1 MKFLKGLYKDSALID
16 QPQSTHRDALNM
28 VMNLDKGSI
37 STEYGNTPT
46 KSSALINATIP
57 KVLGP
62 NRQERKINGSILL
75 PDNKFIVFYSQRY
88 YNTSNKKSASFI
100 YLFDPEGDVMTLLFA
115 TSGDSQSEF
124 YNKFAGDLNFS
135 TEYPITGEAR
145 VAANG
150 DIIVYF
156 TDNYKD
162 VKIDPITKIEYIDSY
177 NPPRVFNVTKQLNV
191 INNGGIVTNLYISA
205 PTKFLTSTKHVDYL
219 NLFLTTKKIPQIKNH
234 SLIKGGILESGAY
247 YLCLAYANDEYTETN
262 IYTVSQ
268 PVYIP
273 KGTYL
278 DSTIDASA
286 TLSGLPEGGVT
297 PSVPFEHMT
306 GIPAGTQTS
315 FGIKWNYSWRGGNTY
330 DESITNAFDT
340 NYPYIVPYIIKVSGN
355 ERSAYKLPVVPTDVF
370 GTISFTGNENY
381 AISSVE
387 DIVLDKAT
395 YLTAKTITQLDNKL
409 YLGNLTA
416 RKDIGYQRFANNIK
430 VAPVIK
436 EFKRFDNRVYD
447 GFNLNFGYTEIL
459 KRGIATDDSYF
470 DRFQDYNL
478 INSYY
483 KDRQLT
489 SFIFDNDPD
498 FWNEN
503 QEPATSAT
511 KMGGYRNQYTA
522 SYLKSYRRGEVYA
535 LYISFVLNDG
545 TETYA
550 YHIPG
555 RDRNNFTAYDPISS
569 LPSSLLDTTEEGM
582 NSDYYAYYNQLHAK
596 ESETNDGFVYSNLTN
611 TDLQN
616 KLGAKPKYN
625 KIVDT
630 GQSVLLDREQPADDI
645 FEMGYWT
652 NDNEFYPQTPDFDI
666 YDVNENGDAVLLG
679 SLNYGVGEGNV
690 RHHKFPSNLNTDY
703 SYIKQ
708 DRTNLYK
715 VRIPSSGIP
724 DGSVEQS
731 LLINLRTVTDS
742 WNDQINQSAFFYE
755 TINILGFQL
764 KNIKI
769 PKFILKQIQ
778 GFKVYYAK
786 RTLENKTILGQS
798 LAHPSFF
805 RAHGFFSTNRFSAY
819 KKARGPFYK
828 YWSFYGN
835 IPDFNSGGQD
845 AYIEY
850 DSSRI
855 GAYQYDSELD
865 SKFRGYPIFKFHDFT
880 MLRKKINLNIVDFVS
895 VQSVVTMHQFAGGF
909 RNTSYIDNAYGT
921 VQNNIQNYKYV
932 GGYEFFLTGQNE
944 NEDFSWVHAD
954 LGNLLSKY
962 PIVDNN
968 NTGDPTFGA
977 FLDWAPMKG
986 VHRLYTNIM
995 IGARYNSYSNTGFDY
1010 ENSSGAFSTTFIPR
1024 KLANVFTVTNNG
1036 ATYINGL
1043 SYLKVTDVDAFHGAQ
1058 YLDNYAG
1065 ESAIAISL
1073 RTGLPF
1079 LKGHLPFEDEGAHQ
1093 SVLFDKGATY
1103 EYGDGGILQP
1113 VNPLKED
1120 TEEGFEAMIRGKA
1133 NMLLVN
1139 LHSYKTDVF
1148 NPFDNQ
1154 TLVWTGYYHPCQIT
1168 ETSLINGMIGDYE
1181 GCTQF
1186 ISYNLESESDG
1197 NFSEGT
1203 IEGGN
1208 IQIINSGSTT
1218 PATFY
1223 LTGTSSEGDPF
1234 TNGETYLITIT
1245 YSSLPTFS
1253 GDPAEISINGGTVVT
1268 FDDTAQLSYT
1278 VEVVAGTDGTD
1289 TLTYTTGKYATE
1301 FIGTITLTILTG
1313 NNCQPSFSP
1322 AYIEY
1327 ALQNTGNTPTE
1338 LTTYANS
1345 YGDNNN
1351 YYTGLE
1357 TGWIFGGDTFIC
1369 RYGYRSTSM
1378 DYPNYYL
1385 TQNIVDGDAITTGQG
1400 SQMSLPEIITGSV
1413 TPLTPPSNYSNT
1425 YLGTVAFFNQRVLRT
1440 YGGDKWPVF
1449 PTPGLTSLLTQFI
1462 LYRTWPTVF
1471 NPSSG
1476 TNYPSNF
1483 LKLDNFKESPVP
1495 IAYSTLYS
1503 VFVESDDNINFRHA
1517 GDVVKGVS
1525 TSKSLFF
1532 DSYTA
1537 AEIVFRSPLIDLTS
1551 QDNLLYE
1558 EHYSALQ
1565 DVKTTVPF
1573 PKKGEIETSF
1583 PSRVIRSNVQDGRI
1597 DDNFRSFLALQY
1609 KDFSQNKGAI
1619 TNLVA
1624 LNGLLFIHTEKSI
1637 YKTTGKQN
1645 LQLGD
1650 STEAF
1655 IGSGDIFV
1663 QEPVELVT
1671 SNEGHGG
1678 SFNKHSSIISK
1689 YGYTYVS
1696 RKEKKVFLLADKLI
1710 EISQQGMENWFRLNI
1725 PYTLETINEDNNYP
1739 INLDS
1744 INYLNLDAPT
1754 GSFGFVSTYDPVFK
1768 RFIITKKELIPSD
1781 KFKLLSEYMIEPQI
1795 VNYDNNFDPNSCTEA
1810 IGFIEVSQPYGTGIT
1825 LPVTPKYISYFAEG
1839 ANGENPAIWFDP
1851 ILGGY
1856 IFNGDAATILT
1867 NEGIIYNNFVTTLN
1881 LPYDSSEDCK
1891 TQDFYFFPIINDNF
1905 WWKESGWTVSYYPDN
1920 QTWVSRHSYISP
1932 WYFYNTENFYSFSS
1946 LANKTS
1952 PEYFVIWKHNN
1963 TNAAIFYNINY
1974 PYEFEFVVNDSPD
1987 ITKVLA
1993 SVNFI
1998 ADVYNRSENGKE
2010 ILIEAES
2017 TNYLKDKL
2025 NTYLYQLPFDKFYI
2039 YNNSQI
2045 SGYVDFNY
2053 LNNIRKVEG
2062 TWTFNDFRDLI
2073 KYNYNSFLST
2083 KLYNIS
2089 GGFNTNVQTPD
2100 PTVMFTG
2107 EGIIN
2112 PNIIDATKP
2121 WHDKKKFINKFFAIR
2136 LIGNNQTNKLVNL
2149 YAANAVFRKSSR

>member
-1 MKFLKGLYKDSALID
+1 MKFLKGLYKDSGLID

-37 STEYGNTPT
+37 STEYGNSPT
-46 KSSALINATIP
+46 KSSQLISATFP
-57 KVLGP
+57 KVLGLD
-62 NRQERKINGSILL
+62 NKRKINGSILL

-100 YLFDPEGDVMTLLFA
+100 YLFDPEGDLMTLLFA

-124 YNKFAGDLNFS
+124 YNQFAGDLNFS

-150 DIIVYF
+150 DIIIYF
-156 TDNYKD
+156 TDNFKD
-162 VKIDPITKIEYIDSY
+162 VKIEPTTKIEYIDSY
-177 NPPRVFNVTKQLNV
+177 NPPRVFNVTKQLNA
-191 INNGGIVTNLYISA
+191 INNGGLPINLYISSV
-205 PTKFLTSTKHVDYL
+205 TKFNTSTKHVDYL
-219 NLFLTTKKIPQIKNH
+219 NLFLTTKKIPQIKDH

-247 YLCLAYANDEYTETN
+247 YLCLAYANEEFTETN

-278 DSTIDASA
+278 DATMDAS
-286 TLSGLPEGGVT
+286 TSLDGLPIGGIT

-315 FGIKWNYSWRGGNTY
+315 FGIKWRYSVRSGN
-330 DESITNAFDT
+330 NADNSLTTTFDT

-355 ERSAYKLPVVPTDVF
+355 TRSAYKLPLVPTDVF
-370 GTISFTGNENY
+370 GDISFTGNENY
-381 AISSVE
+381 AISSIE
-387 DIVLDKAT
+387 DIILDKAT
-395 YLTAKTITQLDNKL
+395 YLTAKTLTQLDNKL

-447 GFNLNFGYTEIL
+447 TLNLNFGYTEIL
-459 KRGIATDDSYF
+459 KRDSTGGTYF
-470 DRFQDYNL
+470 DKFVDYKL
-478 INSYY
+478 INTYY

-489 SFIFDNDPD
+489 SLINDGDAD
-498 FWNEN
+498 FWNVDGT
-503 QEPATSAT
+503 PVTSAT

-555 RDRNNFTAYDPISS
+555 RDQNNFTAYDPYNSS
-569 LPSSLLDTTEEGM
+569 IPNLGTTEEGI
-582 NSDYYAYYNQLHAK
+582 NSPYSTFYDFEYLHAQ
-596 ESETNDGFVYSNLTN
+596 ESDNSGTVYTSLTN
-611 TDLQN
+611 RDLQD
-616 KLGAKPKYN
+616 KLGQRPKYN

-630 GQSVLLDREQPADDI
+630 SQSVLLDRDNLSDDI
-645 FEMGYWT
+645 FEMGYWS

-666 YDVNENGDAVLLG
+666 YDVTTNGDPGFIVKLNDG
-679 SLNYGVGEGNV
+679 SGSGNV
-690 RHHKFPSNLNTDY
+690 RHHKFPSNLNTTY

-708 DRTNLYK
+708 DRTNLYR
-715 VRIPSSGIP
+715 VIIPGSGTP
-724 DGSVEQS
+724 TGDVEQS
-731 LLINLRTVTDS
+731 LLVNLRTATTS

-805 RAHGFFSTNRFSAY
+805 RAHGFFATNRFSAY

-835 IPDFNSGGQD
+835 IPDFNSGGQN

-850 DSSRI
+850 DAKNV
-855 GAYQYDSELD
+855 GAYQYNLI
-865 SKFRGYPIFKFHDFT
+865 SKKYDGYPIFKFHDFT
-880 MLRKKINLNIVDFVS
+880 MLRKKVNLNIVDFVS
-895 VQSVVTMHQFAGGF
+895 IQSVVTMHQFAGGF
-909 RNTSYIDNAYGT
+909 RNASYINNSYGEE
-921 VQNNIQNYKYV
+921 QNSIINYKYV

-962 PIVDNN
+962 PIVDNA

-995 IGARYNSYSNTGFDY
+995 VAARYNSYSKSGFEY
-1010 ENSSGAFSTTFIPR
+1010 AENSTGAFVTDFYPR
-1024 KLANVFTVTNNG
+1024 KLANVFTITNNG

-1043 SYLKVTDVDAFHGAQ
+1043 SYLKVTDVDSFHGAQ

-1065 ESAIAISL
+1065 ESAIVLSL

-1079 LKGHLPFEDEGAHQ
+1079 LKGHIPTQDEGAHD
-1093 SVLFDKGATY
+1093 SVLFDKYSIY
-1103 EYGDGGILQP
+1103 ENGDGGILSA
-1113 VNPLKED
+1113 VDPLKED
-1120 TEEGFEAMIRGKA
+1120 TEEGFESMIRGKA

-1154 TLVWTGYYHPCQIT
+1154 SLVWTGYYHPCQIT
-1168 ETSLINGMIGDYE
+1168 DTSLINGMIGDFQ
-1181 GCTQF
+1181 GCTSF
-1186 ISYNLESESDG
+1186 INYNLEEGSDS
-1197 NFSEGT
+1197 NFSEGN
-1203 IEGGN
+1203 IEGGSIEIN
-1208 IQIINSGSTT
+1208 NSGSVNPTT
-1218 PATFY
+1218 FL

-1234 TNGETYLITIT
+1234 VDGETYLITIT
-1245 YSSLPTFS
+1245 LSSLPVPS
-1253 GDPAEISINGGTVVT
+1253 GGLASISINGGTLVE
-1268 FDDTAQLSYT
+1268 FDDTAGLSIT
-1278 VEVVAGTDGTD
+1278 LEVTAGTNGTN
-1289 TLTYTTGKYATE
+1289 TLTYITGKYGET
-1301 FIGTITLTILTG
+1301 FVGTITLTILAG
-1313 NNCQPSFSP
+1313 DGCESSYSP
-1322 AYIEY
+1322 NYIEY
-1327 ALQNTGNTPTE
+1327 ALQNTGNTSIDT
-1338 LTTYANS
+1338 TTYINN

-1378 DYPNYYL
+1378 DFPNYYL
-1385 TQNIVDGDAITTGQG
+1385 VQNVVDGDPVTPGFG
-1400 SQMSLPEIITGSV
+1400 SQMSLPETITGDV
-1413 TPLTPPSNYSNT
+1413 EPTTGTEPYND
-1425 YLGTVAFFNQRVLRT
+1425 YLGAVAFMNQRVIRT
-1440 YGGDKWPVF
+1440 YGTDAWPNF
-1449 PTPGLTSLLTQFI
+1449 PTPGLTSLLNFI
-1462 LYRTWPTVF
+1462 LYRTWGTVF

-1483 LKLDNFKESPVP
+1483 LKLDNFQETAVP
-1495 IAYSTLYS
+1495 FAYSTLYS

-1532 DSYTA
+1532 DSYNA

-1565 DVKTTVPF
+1565 DIKTTVPF

-1609 KDFSQNKGAI
+1609 KDFSQNKGGI

-1671 SNEGHGG
+1671 SNEGYGG

-1696 RKEKKVFLLADKLI
+1696 RKEKKVFLLADKLT
-1710 EISQQGMENWFRLNI
+1710 EISQQGMESWFRLNI
-1725 PYTLETINEDNNYP
+1725 PYTLETINENNNYP
-1739 INLDS
+1739 INLDT

-1754 GSFGFVSTYDPVFK
+1754 GSFGFVSTYDPIFK
-1768 RFIITKKELIPSD
+1768 RFIITKKELIPSSI
-1781 KFKLLSEYMIEPQI
+1781 FKLLSDYIVEPPI
-1795 VNYDNNFDPNSCTEA
+1795 TNYDANYDPNSCLEA
-1810 IGFIEVSQPYGTGIT
+1810 IGFIESSQPYGTGIT
-1825 LPVTPKYISYFAEG
+1825 LPTTPKYPTYFAEG

-1851 ILGGY
+1851 ILMGY
-1856 IFNGDAATILT
+1856 IFNADAATILT
-1867 NEGIIYNNFVTTLN
+1867 NAGYSYNNYVTTIE
-1881 LPYDSSEDCK
+1881 LPYDSSEECK
-1891 TQDFYFFPIINDNF
+1891 KQDFYFFPIINDNF
-1905 WWKESGWTVSYYPDN
+1905 WWKESGWTISYYPDN
-1920 QTWVSRHSYISP
+1920 QSWVSRHSYVSP
-1932 WYFYNTENFYSFSS
+1932 WYFYNTENFYSFAS
-1946 LANKTS
+1946 LANSES
-1952 PEYFVIWKHNN
+1952 PAHFTIWKHGNN
-1963 TNAAIFYNINY
+1963 NPAIYYSFNY
-1974 PYEFEFVVNDSPD
+1974 SYEFEFVVNDSPD
-1987 ITKVLA
+1987 ITKVLS

-1998 ADVYNRSENGKE
+1998 VDTYNRSENGQD
-2010 ILIEAES
+2010 ILINADS

-2045 SGYVDFNY
+2045 SGYVDFDY
-2053 LNNIRKVEG
+2053 LNNIRRVEG
-2062 TWTFNDFRDLI
+2062 TWSFNNFRDLI
-2073 KYNYNSFLST
+2073 KYSYNSFLST
-2083 KLYNIS
+2083 NLYNIS

-2100 PTVMFTG
+2100 TMVMFTG

-2112 PNIIDATKP
+2112 PNIIDQNKP
-2121 WHDKKKFINKFFAIR
+2121 WHEQKKFTNKFFAIR
-2136 LIGNNQTNKLVNL
+2136 LIGTNQSNKLVNL